1 MTSYEEDSWS
11 LNLLDY
17 TAVLRDAVASEFDAI
32 AEQFVSSA
40 EVAAREQFG
49 ILRYRDADVDS
60 RGEPTDGA
68 VQHPIARRVAG
79 RVERTDSR
87 RKPEQKCG
95 HRHPRCERLVK
106 VDDVEGF
113 VIQRTNRAE
122 GSRRVG
128 RQWRDRSVRCGGQ
141 TVPQWSDKWFGRR
154 TVARPEH
161 PHLVT
166 HRAEFTGQTEHL
178 HLHSAGQREAIWTE
192 HPDAQHT
199 PTVAT
204 IGYGAAMSRNDRLPA
219 VSVVA
224 TPNKRGAILD
234 LAEKLEGLGFPALAC
249 PSLGGTL
256 GLCTS
261 LAHRTNVIKFFTSI
275 QPIYYNHPVE
285 SANTVAHIHEVS
297 GGRFG
302 FGIGVSH
309 GPVVERLGVQT
320 GKPLS
325 DIRNYVAAMRKQE
338 QFSGQLPPIYLAT
351 MRDKMLSLA
360 GEIADGAIWAN
371 ASLSNTP
378 KQLARHTGEFAD
390 GFMLTNMI
398 PTVIDDDI
406 DAARAINRKTMR
418 GYVILPNYRNYW
430 REAGYAEEMD
440 AIETLIAD
448 GRRDELPTAMSNR
461 WLDDCTLSGPVDRV
475 RDGLAAWYAAGVMP
489 VAVMS
494 STSGGQAHA
503 IGQLIDAYR

>member
-1 MTSYEEDSWS
+1 MSH
-11 LNLLDY
+11 
-17 TAVLRDAVASEFDAI
+17 
-32 AEQFVSSA
+32 
-40 EVAAREQFG
+40 G
-49 ILRYRDADVDS
+49 
-60 RGEPTDGA
+60 
-68 VQHPIARRVAG
+68 
-79 RVERTDSR
+79 
-87 RKPEQKCG
+87 
-95 HRHPRCERLVK
+95 
-106 VDDVEGF
+106 
-113 VIQRTNRAE
+113 
-122 GSRRVG
+122 
-128 RQWRDRSVRCGGQ
+128 
-141 TVPQWSDKWFGRR
+141 
-154 TVARPEH
+154 
-161 PHLVT
+161 
-166 HRAEFTGQTEHL
+166 AEFTRQTEHL
-178 HLHSAGQREAIWTE
+178 HLHSTGKGEAVWTE
-192 HPDAQHT
+192 HPDTKHA

-204 IGYGAAMSRNDRLPA
+204 IGYGAAMAPRDQLPA
-219 VSVVA
+219 VSIVA
-224 TPNKRGAILD
+224 TPTKRGAILD
-234 LAEKLEGLGFPALAC
+234 IATRLEDAGFPALAC

-256 GLCTS
+256 GLCVS
-261 LAHRTNVIKFFTSI
+261 LAHRTSNIRFFTSI

-285 SANTVAHIHEVS
+285 AANTVAHIHEVS

-371 ASLSNTP
+371 SSLSNTP
-378 KQLARHTGEFAD
+378 RQLSRHTGEFAD

-406 DAARAINRKTMR
+406 EAARAINRKTMR

-440 AIETLIAD
+440 AIEKLIAE
-448 GRRDELPTAMSNR
+448 GRRDELPSAMSNR
-461 WLDDCTLSGPVDRV
+461 WLDDCTLSGSVDRV
-475 RDGLAAWYAAGVMP
+475 REGLAAWYAAGVMP